1 MGDYDRIHRMCQK
14 RGELWEDPDFP
25 ATQSSVFYHQ
35 KPPFQFVWKRPK
47 EICNRPV
54 FVSDSTSQFDIS
66 PGKMG
71 DKWLVSCLGVLY
83 LCKGLFYRVVP
94 ADQSLSSE
102 KEYSGVF
109 RFRLWWCG
117 EWMEVLVDDRL
128 PTVNN
133 RLAFLQSTHTD
144 QFWPGLLEKAYAKL
158 HGSYEALKY
167 GTLLDGLA
175 DLTGGIT
182 ESINIR
188 QDQAT
193 CGRMIG
199 KMLDMTSIVTCTV
212 QPVSP
217 QANKSASEKLINGI
231 QIGMNYRLC
240 TVERLETYKNEPIQL
255 FKLRQPGGTG
265 SEYNGPWSRDSDDW
279 DNVPHKEKERIN
291 AIHLMEGEFWM
302 NYNEFVKTFTHI
314 EMVHLDSDTSR
325 DEPSLHHKRTWQMR
339 LHQGTW
345 QRGVTA
351 GGCRNNPET
360 FHINPQLHLILSEME
375 EVVISL
381 NQHSIM
387 EPKVIGFT
395 SYSLPKACMDS
406 TGKDFFKKNKSLVNS
421 QYTNSRQVSHRCFLD
436 QGGYL
441 IIPTTFEPGQE
452 SGFTLRV
459 YSSKPLKLKLLDTVP
474 SLLKSAI
481 MKAPVNL
488 DGKTFVQYE
497 SVFLQLADE
506 HRTVNAFE
514 LQELLDACLP
524 NDYIKSCASMEVCRQ
539 VVITLD
545 STGSGRLKFNDFKDL
560 MCSLKYWQTVF
571 KNHSKDK
578 TGILKA
584 ERLKDALLEVGFQ
597 VNTEVLSILI
607 LRYMR
612 KDGTLRFG
620 DFVSAIL
627 HLSIAFNLFE
637 SKDPLL
643 NGNIKLNLAEWL
655 KSAFVC

>member
-1 MGDYDRIHRMCQK
+1 
-14 RGELWEDPDFP
+14 
-25 ATQSSVFYHQ
+25 
-35 KPPFQFVWKRPK
+35 
-47 EICNRPV
+47 
-54 FVSDSTSQFDIS
+54 
-66 PGKMG
+66 
-71 DKWLVSCLGVLY
+71 
-83 LCKGLFYRVVP
+83 
-94 ADQSLSSE
+94 
-102 KEYSGVF
+102 
-109 RFRLWWCG
+109 
-117 EWMEVLVDDRL
+117 
-128 PTVNN
+128 
-133 RLAFLQSTHTD
+133 
-144 QFWPGLLEKAYAKL
+144 
-158 HGSYEALKY
+158 
-167 GTLLDGLA
+167 
-175 DLTGGIT
+175 
-182 ESINIR
+182 
-188 QDQAT
+188 
-193 CGRMIG
+193 
-199 KMLDMTSIVTCTV
+199 
-212 QPVSP
+212 
-217 QANKSASEKLINGI
+217 
-231 QIGMNYRLC
+231 
-240 TVERLETYKNEPIQL
+240 
-255 FKLRQPGGTG
+255 
-265 SEYNGPWSRDSDDW
+265 
-279 DNVPHKEKERIN
+279 
-291 AIHLMEGEFWM
+291 
-302 NYNEFVKTFTHI
+302 
-314 EMVHLDSDTSR
+314 
-325 DEPSLHHKRTWQMR
+325 
-339 LHQGTW
+339 
-345 QRGVTA
+345 
-351 GGCRNNPET
+351 
-360 FHINPQLHLILSEME
+360 ME

-395 SYSLPKACMDS
+395 SYSLPKSCLDS
-406 TGKDFFKKNKSLVNS
+406 TGKEFFKKNKSLVNS

-545 STGSGRLKFNDFKDL
+545 STGSGRLKFGDFKDL

-597 VNTEVLSILI
+597 VNSEVLSILI